1 MEKSPIPENFR
12 TIINDFTNDL
22 TVTFSEYAYLWEK
35 WRNPDLPDSEVEELF
50 QFCVKVYPERF
61 FDILYQKEEIFG
73 PNDDTNV
80 DFLPN
85 VSFKLLF
92 SCEDVSEKT
101 KKTIWK
107 YLQLILFT
115 IVGGIKDK
123 TMFGDAA
130 NMFEGLGEGE
140 LHEKLNETME
150 GITDFFKNMQ
160 NMMGGE
166 EMPPA
171 DFENMQDTFK
181 DMFSGQVPK
190 GPTTKSEPGTESGKD
205 PFDEFKKNMEG
216 MGMPD
221 IGKVQEHLKGLFEG
235 KIGKMAKEM
244 AEEISEEFSDLL
256 GNDGEDIKNPQDIIK
271 KLMKDPKKVMDMMKT
286 VGSKLDS
293 KMKNGD
299 ISREE
304 LMKEATEMMEK
315 MKEMGGKDQFNEMFK
330 NMAKN
335 MGAMGKNMKMDTN
348 ALERMTS
355 MTSTKDRM
363 RSKIE
368 LKKQQKLEEDERR
381 REEIRKRVEIQQ
393 QMATKYSLETNSSNP
408 SNMVFKLEGEEAQ
421 EKSFVH
427 PDLLKEI
434 AQEEA
439 NKNVQQPPKKNKK
452 KKGKK

>member
-1 MEKSPIPENFR
+1 MEQIPVPENFR
-12 TIINDFTNDL
+12 TIIVDFTNDL

-35 WRNPDLPDSEVEELF
+35 WRNPDLSDSDLAELF

-73 PNDDTNV
+73 ANDDTNV

-85 VSFKLLF
+85 VSFKLLY
-92 SCEDVSEKT
+92 SCENVSETT

-123 TMFGDAA
+123 SMFGDAA
-130 NMFEGLGEGE
+130 NMFEGMGEGE
-140 LHEKLNETME
+140 LHEKLDEAMG
-150 GITDFFKNMQ
+150 GITDFFKSME
-160 NMMGGE
+160 NMMGGTDTG
-166 EMPPA
+166 EMPPP
-171 DFENMQDTFK
+171 DFS
-181 DMFSGQVPK
+181 DMFSSQDPK
-190 GPTTKSEPGTESGKD
+190 GPEDFGESV
-205 PFDEFKKNMEG
+205 PNFDEFKDKFKG
-216 MGMPD
+216 MGIPD
-221 IGKVQEHLKGLFEG
+221 ISKIQEHLKGLFEG

-256 GNDGEDIKNPQDIIK
+256 GKDGEDIKNPQDIIK
-271 KLMKDPKKVMDMMKT
+271 KIMKDPKKMMDMMKT

-304 LMKEATEMMEK
+304 LMKEATDMMEK

-330 NMAKN
+330 NLAKN

-348 ALERMTS
+348 ALERMTKF
-355 MTSTKDRM
+355 TSTKDRM
-363 RSKIE
+363 RAKMDQ
-368 LKKQQKLEEDERR
+368 KKQQKDMEEDTR

-393 QMATKYSLETNSSNP
+393 QLAAKYSLETKGNDP
-408 SNMVFKLEGEEAQ
+408 SNLVFKLDGEASQ
-421 EKSFVH
+421 EKSFIH

-434 AQEEA
+434 AQEDNA
-439 NKNVQQPPKKNKK
+439 KATAGPSANKK
-452 KKGKK
+452 KKKKSKK